1 MTAFDYDVILVGLGP
16 AGATLA
22 ARMAPKLRVL
32 ALDKKQMGAQTVFR
46 KPCGGMLAPDAQKVF
61 SRFGMTLPK
70 DVLVDPQIFS
80 VRTIDLQSGLERHY
94 QRHYINMDRHRF
106 DSWLMGHIPSAVDV
120 RLGAVMQ
127 SLTRRADGGFAL
139 TFSHHG
145 SAHTVTA
152 RYAVGADGAASPVR
166 RALWPGMG
174 EPCFMAIQQWFEDG
188 QPSASYACFF
198 DSRLTPSY
206 AWGLTKDGHY
216 ILGGAFRPGTAR
228 ADFEAL
234 KARLGGFDFKLE
246 HPLRTEACL
255 VAQPFGTGGR
265 CCGGGGGF
273 LIGEAAGF
281 ISPTSL
287 EGISYALESG
297 WLLARA
303 LGGSGDPNRAYRAAT
318 RGIRLRLL
326 AKRMKHPFMYA
337 PALRRLVMQSGLSSI
352 EMVD

>member
-1 MTAFDYDVILVGLGP
+1 MTAFDYDVALVGLGP
-16 AGATLA
+16 AGAILA
-22 ARMAPKLRVL
+22 ARIGPNLRIL
-32 ALDKKQMGAQTVFR
+32 ALDKKQMGAQTAFR

-120 RLGAVMQ
+120 CLGAVMQ
-127 SLTRRADGGFAL
+127 RLVRREGGGFAL
-139 TFSHHG
+139 TFVG
-145 SAHTVTA
+145 DGRARTVTA
-152 RYAVGADGAASPVR
+152 RYVVGADGAHSPVR

-174 EPCFMAIQQWFEDG
+174 EPRFMAIQQRFEDS

-216 ILGGAFRPGTAR
+216 ILGGAFRPETAR

-234 KARLGGFDFKLE
+234 KARLGGFDVRLGR
-246 HPLRTEACL
+246 PLRTEACL
-255 VAQPFGTGGR
+255 VAQPFGYGGA

-303 LGGSGDPNRAYRAAT
+303 LSGQGDPNRAYRTAT

-326 AKRMKHPFMYA
+326 AKHIKHPFMYV

-352 EMVD
+352 EMMD